1 MKIVE
6 INNLIIKSL
15 EKNIVDNISFY
26 INSGE
31 VLSLIGSSGSGKSQ
45 IAKTIKGISK
55 LIINGEIKLNNIDKN
70 EIGYIFQDFSLSLN
84 PVLKIKNQLIE
95 AVIYHKKMKRNLAI
109 EKAKNIFK
117 NLNLEESILEKYP
130 FELSGGQKQRV
141 VIAICLMMEPK
152 LLICDEITTGLDN
165 INEYEILKLITS
177 LNISVLLITHNIYA
191 VKKLSN
197 RILLLNKG
205 KILQVDNIEE
215 LKKYNDIEYI
225 NAMNRVFLNENY

>member
-117 NLNLEESILEKYP
+117 YLNLEESILEKYP